1 MGVIE
6 DTVEKFA
13 EREFRNASATSPEF
27 RNAERRSGP
36 ARLRELFGRPGA
48 LRIVGAHNPLGA
60 RLAERAGFDG
70 VWSSGLEVS
79 ASQGLP
85 DTDLLTMSELLA
97 VAGSM
102 AAAVDIPVVADCD
115 AGYGNALNVMH
126 MVRRYEA
133 AGVAAVCVEDKRFP
147 KVNSFVPGRQ
157 ELEPVEVFAG
167 KIAAAKAA
175 QRDPDLMVIART
187 ESLIAGWGMDEAL
200 LRADAYAAAGA
211 DAVLIHAKGASPE
224 PVLEFLERWR
234 GRLPVVVVP
243 TTYHTVTFDE
253 LRAAGAKLVIYANH
267 GLRAGISAVSEV
279 FEAILSEG
287 RTTGFEGRIA
297 PLATVFDL
305 QGMDRLKADEARFIP
320 EPAGRH
326 SAVVLPAEGS
336 GPAPAAGADPRIRAV
351 RAAGV
356 GTVLLPSG
364 EPGHDAQALLGADSG
379 AARTAVLGG
388 TTGPDDRCLRV
399 ALAGTDPIAVVHGH
413 PAVHSPGLSA
423 VSSAAHSPEPS
434 AVFCAVFSAEAY
446 AALREAAAK
455 RIADGRPDTS
465 LAVLVEDLRGLG
477 WPVTGLS
484 EEASATGVTATEAGA
499 TEASARNAG
508 TTEAGATKSGAT
520 ESAEAPTAGGE
531 TAAPGLDSPSST
543 PATARDVSGAKAP
556 ERAGADA

>member
-6 DTVEKFA
+6 DTAEEFA
-13 EREFRNASATSPEF
+13 EREFRNASATAPDF
-27 RNAERRSGP
+27 RNVERPTGS
-36 ARLRELFGRPGA
+36 ARLRALFDRPGA

-79 ASQGLP
+79 ASQGMP

-102 AAAVDIPVVADCD
+102 AAAVDVPVVADCD

-211 DAVLIHAKGASPE
+211 DAVLIHAKGASPD

-243 TTYHTVTFDE
+243 TTYHTITFDE

-287 RTTGFEGRIA
+287 RTTGFEDRIA

-305 QGMDRLKADEARFIP
+305 QGMDRLKADEARFVP
-320 EPAGRH
+320 ESAGRH
-326 SAVVLPAEGS
+326 SAVVLPAPVAPPSPERT
-336 GPAPAAGADPRIRAV
+336 GPGADPRVRAV
-351 RAAGV
+351 RAARV

-364 EPGHDAQALLGADSG
+364 EPGHDAHALLGADPG
-379 AARTAVLGG
+379 ASRTVVLGG
-388 TTGPDDRCLRV
+388 AGAPDDRRLRA
-399 ALAGTDPIAVVHGH
+399 ALAGRDEIAVVDGR
-413 PAVHSPGLSA
+413 PGA
-423 VSSAAHSPEPS
+423 C
-434 AVFCAVFSAEAY
+434 CAVFSPDAY

-477 WPVTGLS
+477 WTVV
-484 EEASATGVTATEAGA
+484 EAAEGTEDSGGAEATDGSGGAAVPRPSSRPAGA
-499 TEASARNAG
+499 TSG
-508 TTEAGATKSGAT
+508 TATSPGT
-520 ESAEAPTAGGE
+520 R
-531 TAAPGLDSPSST
+531 TAAREVTG
-543 PATARDVSGAKAP
+543 ARAP
-556 ERAGADA
+556 QRAGADA